1 MLEVVNNAEDEVK
14 KNIYDK
20 YDLEKYER
28 VVEGND
34 EDILQKYNEM
44 YKEIKAIVIKKNN
57 AIKKGGSTI
66 EKLQEIEAILESIK
80 KETSTYG
87 LNLIRNKE
95 IQNTNQIIQCL
106 NQLVDKILEK
116 EVYMFNK
123 KEEEFEQQKQQRKQE
138 FEEKQNDI
146 NNMKYTFLINPVEVP
161 KVDIGDDV
169 ELHKLNYSIDSLKKW
184 SGKQNYNIIFD
195 SKVQGDG
202 KGVLEHIILNKRNLY
217 FISFDDQN
225 NIFGGYLKKSIKK
238 MDSYVRDSKSF
249 VFSLQRNGHVK
260 NKKFPIIKNYEDYA
274 FYMSSNIND
283 CLYCFGGSDYSS
295 DIYAWKIGYKYS
307 FCDYNYYNYRGESY
321 PLRDDTDYF
330 TIKRFV
336 VLEMI

>member
-80 KETSTYG
+80 KETSTY
-87 LNLIRNKE
+87 
-95 IQNTNQIIQCL
+95 
-106 NQLVDKILEK
+106 
-116 EVYMFNK
+116 
-123 KEEEFEQQKQQRKQE
+123 
-138 FEEKQNDI
+138 
-146 NNMKYTFLINPVEVP
+146 
-161 KVDIGDDV
+161 
-169 ELHKLNYSIDSLKKW
+169 
-184 SGKQNYNIIFD
+184 
-195 SKVQGDG
+195 
-202 KGVLEHIILNKRNLY
+202 
-217 FISFDDQN
+217 
-225 NIFGGYLKKSIKK
+225 
-238 MDSYVRDSKSF
+238 
-249 VFSLQRNGHVK
+249 
-260 NKKFPIIKNYEDYA
+260 
-274 FYMSSNIND
+274 
-283 CLYCFGGSDYSS
+283 
-295 DIYAWKIGYKYS
+295 
-307 FCDYNYYNYRGESY
+307 
-321 PLRDDTDYF
+321 DDTDYF